1 MTRVDF
7 LQRVQARGGLASPKE
22 AERWSAAALRGLTQ
36 LMPNPE
42 LRRHFI
48 SQLPGFLKSRLRD
61 EPPPALVMDRDA
73 FVQHVAA
80 TLGTHAAEGER
91 VVRAVW
97 SVLKEALSP
106 GQIAEFETHAAKDIV
121 AFLERGA

>member
-1 MTRVDF
+1 MTKVEF
-7 LQRVQARGGLASPKE
+7 LRQVQTRGGLTSPKE
-22 AERWSAAALRGLTQ
+22 AERCSAAAIRGLTQ
-36 LMPNPE
+36 LMPEPE

-61 EPPPALVMDRDA
+61 EPPPALQMDRDA

-80 TLGTHAAEGER
+80 TLDTHATEGER

-97 SVLKEALSP
+97 SVLKDAVSP
-106 GQIAEFETHAAKDIV
+106 GQIAEFEAHVPKDIV
-121 AFLERGA
+121 AFLDRG